1 MCFGVDFVKVLVEE
15 EEEEEMNFIETHDS
29 YKKLRQKN
37 IAYTIMRL
45 YIQYSTIDNFI
56 IIMVI
61 GRYHNSNMTADMLPP
76 ININTKI
83 IKRL

>member
-1 MCFGVDFVKVLVEE
+1 MDKRPTRLYIDEVPGLLPIKEEE

-45 YIQYSTIDNFI
+45 YIQY
-56 IIMVI
+56 VQ
-61 GRYHNSNMTADMLPP
+61 
-76 ININTKI
+76 
-83 IKRL
+83 

>member
-1 MCFGVDFVKVLVEE
+1 MKKK
-15 EEEEEMNFIETHDS
+15 EEEEMNFIETHDS
-29 YKKLRQKN
+29 YKKLRQKI

-61 GRYHNSNMTADMLPP
+61 GR
-76 ININTKI
+76 
-83 IKRL
+83 

>member
-1 MCFGVDFVKVLVEE
+1 MDSASSVNCVQLRRN
-15 EEEEEMNFIETHDS
+15 EEEMNFIETHDS

-61 GRYHNSNMTADMLPP
+61 GR
-76 ININTKI
+76 
-83 IKRL
+83 

>member
-1 MCFGVDFVKVLVEE
+1 
-15 EEEEEMNFIETHDS
+15 MNFIETHDS

-45 YIQYSTIDNFI
+45 YIIQYSTIDNFI

-61 GRYHNSNMTADMLPP
+61 GR
-76 ININTKI
+76 
-83 IKRL
+83 

>member
-1 MCFGVDFVKVLVEE
+1 MWSIPDILCDPVKKK
-15 EEEEEMNFIETHDS
+15 EEEEMNFIETHDS

-61 GRYHNSNMTADMLPP
+61 GR
-76 ININTKI
+76 
-83 IKRL
+83 

>member
-1 MCFGVDFVKVLVEE
+1 MCAILIEE

-45 YIQYSTIDNFI
+45 
-56 IIMVI
+56 
-61 GRYHNSNMTADMLPP
+61 
-76 ININTKI
+76 
-83 IKRL
+83 

>member
-1 MCFGVDFVKVLVEE
+1 
-15 EEEEEMNFIETHDS
+15 MNFIETHDS

-45 YIQYSTIDNFI
+45 YIQYSTIDFI

-61 GRYHNSNMTADMLPP
+61 GR
-76 ININTKI
+76 
-83 IKRL
+83 